1 MIGVSLDAA
10 DAASFGLGGAV
21 DAVVDVGPGEV
32 DALAFSMVSSRD
44 DAESDGSKSSDDC
57 DEVDGDAAS
66 VELDVV
72 DGSGV
77 SNPSSFCIVAS
88 GMPCCC
94 RCSGS
99 L

>member
-1 MIGVSLDAA
+1 MTGVSLDAA

-21 DAVVDVGPGEV
+21 DAHAVVDVGEV
-32 DALAFSMVSSRD
+32 DALAFSVVSSRD
-44 DAESDGSKSSDDC
+44 DAESDGTMSSDDC
-57 DEVDGDAAS
+57 DEVDGDDAS
-66 VELDVV
+66 VEFDVV

-77 SNPSSFCIVAS
+77 SNPSSRCIDGS
-88 GMPCCC
+88 GTPCSC